1 MHMKSITRRRPA
13 VLTMVAAAALICLT
27 TTACGPAAPASVAS
41 GAPSGGAVSVT
52 DMSGSTISLPHPA
65 RRIVAV
71 GSSSLDALA
80 TAEVPPVAI
89 SGAAWKGAAQLPQT
103 FKSEIGSIKQL
114 AQTADGVNA
123 EEVAAVQPDLIF
135 INLNGLN
142 QRESL
147 SKIAPVAVVDSGSDG
162 LAGALQALEI
172 VGTLTGHE
180 RQAQAAKKTFEDR
193 LDQYKE
199 ALDKAGVKKKTVLVM
214 SDATRNFRVATTTS
228 STCDLLNQLGSCPFE
243 VAGQKKAYLSY
254 SIESVR
260 KINPEVIFIRD
271 DADPSPD
278 LAANPFWQ
286 DLNAVQNKEVFH
298 VDHGLWVLGGTIA
311 LTKVLDEAMPKM
323 YPDVFPHALPAT

>member
-1 MHMKSITRRRPA
+1 MSGTKVTLP
-13 VLTMVAAAALICLT
+13 
-27 TTACGPAAPASVAS
+27 APAK
-41 GAPSGGAVSVT
+41 
-52 DMSGSTISLPHPA
+52 
-65 RRIVAV
+65 RIVAV

-80 TAEVPPVAI
+80 TAKVPPVAV

-103 FKSEIGSIKQL
+103 FKKEIGSIKQL

-142 QRESL
+142 QREAL
-147 SKIAPVAVVDSGSDG
+147 NKIAPVAVVDSGSSGLDG
-162 LAGALQALEI
+162 AMQALEI

-180 RQAQAAKKTFEDR
+180 AEAEAAKKTFEDR
-193 LDQYKE
+193 LDRYE
-199 ALDKAGVKKKTVLVM
+199 AAVEKAGVDKRIVMVM

-228 STCDLLNQLGSCPFE
+228 SICDMLNKLASCPFE
-243 VAGQKKAYLSY
+243 VPGQQKAYLSY

-260 KINPEVIFIRD
+260 KINPQVIFIRD
-271 DADPSPD
+271 AADPDPD

-286 DLNAVQNKEVFH
+286 DLDAVKNKQVFH

-311 LTKVLDEAMPKM
+311 LTKVLDEAMPKI
-323 YPDVFPHALPAT
+323 YPDVFPEALPAS